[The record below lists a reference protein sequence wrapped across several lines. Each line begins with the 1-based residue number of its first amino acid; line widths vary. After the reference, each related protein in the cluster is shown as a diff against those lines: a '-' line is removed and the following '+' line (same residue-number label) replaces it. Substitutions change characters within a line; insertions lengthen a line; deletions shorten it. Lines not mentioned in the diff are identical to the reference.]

1 MNRDRPKPDTAP
13 ASKPSDPR
21 VKSGRFWVAILLLI
35 TLGCV
40 WGVWKK
46 SRQPGGSAESNTEPK
61 QTASGQQNSP
71 TAPPAAPTKVE
82 DQALE
87 PVEVSTTQTRAAP
100 NPGTVLAIPERR
112 VPAAQPAP
120 PRPEPA
126 PYTRQLVP

>member
-1 MNRDRPKPDTAP
+1 MNPDRPKPDTAP

-21 VKSGRFWVAILLLI
+21 GKLGRFWIAILLLI

-71 TAPPAAPTKVE
+71 AAAPSAPLKAE
-82 DQALE
+82 EQALE
-87 PVEVSTTQTRAAP
+87 PVEVSS
-100 NPGTVLAIPERR
+100 
-112 VPAAQPAP
+112 AQIKTGP
-120 PRPEPA
+120 
-126 PYTRQLVP
+126 